1 MPIKIP
7 SGVTVKVGKGEVTV
21 SGPKGELSQ
30 RFDPAITIEQD
41 GDILSVVRPTDSKT
55 HRALH
60 GLVRSLTASMVLGV
74 TQGFEKAL
82 DIVGVGYRAEKD
94 GDNMVLRVGF
104 SHTVLIKPLP
114 GTTLVVEGSNRV
126 KVTGIDK
133 QVVGQMAA
141 EIRAVRPPDSYKG
154 KGIRYAGEVIKLKA
168 GKAVGKAGA

>member
-41 GDILSVVRPTDSKT
+41 GDTLSVVRPTDSKT

-114 GTTLVVEGSNRV
+114 GTTLVVEGPNRV

>member
-30 RFDPAITIEQD
+30 RFDPVITIEQD
-41 GDILSVVRPTDSKT
+41 GDTLSVVRPTDSKT

-114 GTTLVVEGSNRV
+114 GTTLVVEGPNRV

>member
-41 GDILSVVRPTDSKT
+41 RDILSLVRPTDSKT

-114 GTTLVVEGSNRV
+114 GTTFVVEGPNRV

-168 GKAVGKAGA
+168 GKAVGKAGT